1 MAKEKAAAKD
11 EIYFLSNGKTPLT
24 YSIAHKD
31 TDKRRLLYTDK
42 DGDGETHSLRYAR
55 NQASPFL
62 DKQNEF
68 AIVEPIVFGDGK
80 LVIPKENTQLQYFM
94 SIHPDNEANGGS
106 VFYKYD
112 PEEVAKRE
120 MAEMDLELE
129 ARLAIRDMD
138 FVKLKALA
146 SELLHYDV
154 NTVDAAVL
162 RHDMSIYAKEYPE
175 DILEAVDDSDVEM
188 EALARFAFD
197 NSFVTLRKGTD
208 IHYNTEIKTRIRVVP
223 HGNDAILELAK
234 WLKSDAGQEF
244 KELLESK
251 VAE

>member
-1 MAKEKAAAKD
+1 MSKEAKE
-11 EIYFLSNGKTPLT
+11 EVYFLSNGKSPLT

-31 TDKRRLLYTDK
+31 TNKRRLLYTDK
-42 DGDGETHSLRYAR
+42 DGETHSLRYAR
-55 NQASPFL
+55 NQKSQFL
-62 DKQNEF
+62 DQQNEF

-80 LVIPKENTQLQYFM
+80 LVIPSDNTQLQYFM
-94 SIHPDNEANGGS
+94 SIHPDNEANNGS

-129 ARLAIRDMD
+129 ARLTIRDME

-146 SELLHYDV
+146 SELLRYPDI
-154 NTVDAAVL
+154 NSVDSSVI
-162 RHDMSIYAKEYPE
+162 RHDMSIYAKDNPE
-175 DILEAVDDSDVEM
+175 DILAAVDDSDTEM
-188 EALARFAFD
+188 EALSKFAFD

-208 IHYNTEIKTRIRVVP
+208 VHYNTEVKTRILIVP
-223 HGNDAILELAK
+223 HDNNAVLFFAK
-234 WLKSDAGQEF
+234 WLKKDAGKEF
-244 KELLESK
+244 KEFLESK

>member
-1 MAKEKAAAKD
+1 MTKEKAPAKD

-31 TDKRRLLYTDK
+31 TDKRRLLYTDEK
-42 DGDGETHSLRYAR
+42 GETHSLRYAR
-55 NQASPFL
+55 NQKSPFL
-62 DKQNEF
+62 DQQNEF
-68 AIVEPIVFGDGK
+68 TVVEPVVFQDGK
-80 LVIPKENTQLQYFM
+80 LIIPKDNTQLQYFM
-94 SIHPDNEANGGS
+94 SIHPDNEANKGS

-129 ARLAIRDMD
+129 ARLAIRDME

-154 NTVDAAVL
+154 NSVDSTVL

-175 DILEAVDDSDVEM
+175 DILAAVDDSDVELD
-188 EALARFAFD
+188 ALAKFAFD
-197 NSFVTLRKGTD
+197 NNFVTLRAGEN
-208 IHYNTEIKTRIRVVP
+208 IHYNTEIKTRILIVP
-223 HGNDAILELAK
+223 HGALPVDELAK
-234 WLKSDAGQEF
+234 WLKKDAGQNFREF
-244 KELLESK
+244 LQSK
-251 VAE
+251 VSE